1 MGNAYDHYCSDG
13 GLGETEC
20 LDGLLLLLTL
30 PGLSPILPTMKPDA
44 IADDMKA
51 LEFSPRSVHT
61 PGLIE
66 EWEEISPLSESIS
79 VELQLLHIK
88 KRVPALWVVLLG
100 GTGTGKS
107 TLFNALCGRHLS
119 ETGVERPKT
128 GGPILYAH
136 ESCELQKNILFPEME
151 ITTRPASDAD
161 SSPTSGLSG
170 RLIVLEHNRKEFSHL
185 ILADT
190 PDLDSVDL
198 ANRAV
203 AENLYNLSDA
213 VIFVASQEK
222 YADEVPSLFLQ
233 RVLKEERLCY
243 FILNKAQDLST
254 KEDILS
260 LLKEGKGPL
269 SSDRIWLLPYAK
281 HHPSSALAD
290 DPSFHDFH
298 ALFLKELSL
307 TQMPEIRKKIFSWH
321 KKGLQNKLDRLTS
334 LLEKEHKAAQEWL
347 KSLNSLESRTSAD
360 FVSEQKK
367 TFSSKNQDAIK
378 GEIKRLF
385 SKYDVLGRPRQWIRD
400 TILSP
405 LRFIGLAGKKD
416 NRQYRQ
422 ELHKVRDK
430 IDLIPIR
437 TAVEKFNHLVL
448 EELSPAHEKAPL
460 FGKLREPGTGLSHEE
475 IKGLVW
481 KAQDELDAWLEKR
494 FEDLAASLP
503 RTKRWGI
510 YSTSILWGIM
520 IVSLEV
526 AVGGGFTILDALLG
540 SALAPFVTKG
550 SVELFAFHEIQKVTR
565 ELADRYRKG
574 LLSVI
579 HVQKERY
586 ERCLQSLLM
595 PAEAKDA
602 LQKLRR
608 HTADLR
614 GE

>member
-1 MGNAYDHYCSDG
+1 
-13 GLGETEC
+13 
-20 LDGLLLLLTL
+20 
-30 PGLSPILPTMKPDA
+30 MKPDA